1 MFKKIYNF
9 DKISVLPKHIAFIM
23 DGNRRWASALGKNR
37 MSGHNEGGKSLKNMI
52 KALAEIKGISHASFF
67 AFSTENWN
75 REQSEVDHIFEV
87 AFKLLDENKELFR
100 KLNIKLVAIG
110 DLSRFPEDVRSCLIS
125 TMDETKNNTGL
136 VVNLAVNYGGRDD
149 IVHSVNNLIKQGE
162 KEVTIEK
169 ISQNLYSYP
178 SPDVDLV
185 IRTSGE
191 RRISN
196 FMLFQMAY
204 SELYFTK
211 TTWPDFGKR
220 ELYKALIDYSKRN
233 RRFGGN

>member
-9 DKISVLPKHIAFIM
+9 DKIAVLPKHIAFIM
-23 DGNRRWASALGKNR
+23 DGNRRWAAGLGLNK
-37 MSGHNEGGKSLKNMI
+37 MSGHNEGGRSLKNMI
-52 KALAEIKGISHASFF
+52 KALVEIKGITHATFF

-75 REQSEVDHIFEV
+75 REQPEINHIFDV
-87 AFKLLDENKELFR
+87 AFKLLNDNKEMFKR
-100 KLNIKLVAIG
+100 LNIKLVAIG
-110 DLSRFPEDVRSCLIS
+110 DLSRFPEDVRRCLVS
-125 TMDETKNNTGL
+125 TMEETQDNTGL

-169 ISQNLYSYP
+169 ISQNLYSHP

-191 RRISN
+191 MRISN

-211 TTWPDFGKR
+211 TPWPEFGKKD
-220 ELYKALIDYSKRN
+220 LYKALIDYSKRN